1 MIEGVMPELPEVE
14 CVKNS
19 LARLKGRE
27 FARVFTLTSR
37 LRERVQ
43 DDLEECLT
51 GRTVVDVQ
59 RRGKY
64 LVFVLDR
71 GYLVVHLGM
80 TGKLLIDP
88 APAKHD
94 HVRLQFTDGSELV
107 YNDARKFGFLLHEL
121 DLADNKYLANVGVE
135 PLSDSFTADQL
146 FALTRKSTRPIKGF
160 LLDQKFVT
168 GIGNIYA
175 CELLYQ
181 LRIDPEMPTCRLS
194 LAQAQAMVP
203 AIKQMLLHSI
213 ELGGSSISDYVDA
226 DNRKG
231 GFQATFQVYGR
242 KVDPHG
248 NPVAVSKKGGR
259 STYFVPALQLNT
271 AG

>member
-27 FARVFTLTSR
+27 FTRVTTLTSR

-43 DDLEECLT
+43 EDLEQHLV

-71 GYLVVHLGM
+71 GYLVAHLGM

-94 HVRLQFTDGSELV
+94 HVRL
-107 YNDARKFGFLLHEL
+107 GFR
-121 DLADNKYLANVGVE
+121 
-135 PLSDSFTADQL
+135 TA
-146 FALTRKSTRPIKGF
+146 ASWST
-160 LLDQKFVT
+160 T
-168 GIGNIYA
+168 M
-175 CELLYQ
+175 
-181 LRIDPEMPTCRLS
+181 PENS
-194 LAQAQAMVP
+194 
-203 AIKQMLLHSI
+203 
-213 ELGGSSISDYVDA
+213 GSSYTSRIC
-226 DNRKG
+226 RK
-231 GFQATFQVYGR
+231 T
-242 KVDPHG
+242 
-248 NPVAVSKKGGR
+248 
-259 STYFVPALQLNT
+259 NT
-271 AG
+271 SPRLGWSL

>member
-1 MIEGVMPELPEVE
+1 MPELPEVE

-27 FARVFTLTSR
+27 FDKVIILTSR

-43 DDLEECLT
+43 DDLKACLF

-71 GYLVVHLGM
+71 GYLVAHLGM
-80 TGKLLIDP
+80 TGKLLIDQV
-88 APAKHD
+88 PAKHD

-107 YNDARKFGFLLHEL
+107 YNDARKFGFLLYEL
-121 DLADNKYLANVGVE
+121 DLSDNKYLANVGME
-135 PLSDSFTADQL
+135 PLSDAFTADQL
-146 FALTRKSTRPIKGF
+146 FELTRKSKRSIKSF

-181 LRIDPEMPTCRLS
+181 LRIDPEMPTCGLS
-194 LAQAQAMVP
+194 HEQAQAMVP

-231 GFQATFQVYGR
+231 GFQSTFQVYGR
-242 KVDPHG
+242 KVDPLG

-259 STYFVPALQLNT
+259 STYFVPALQLST
-271 AG
+271 AV

>member
-1 MIEGVMPELPEVE
+1 MPELPEVE

-27 FARVFTLTSR
+27 FTRVTTLTSR

-43 DDLEECLT
+43 EDLEQHLV

-71 GYLVVHLGM
+71 GYLVAHLGM

-94 HVRLQFTDGSELV
+94 HVRLGFSDGSELV
-107 YNDARKFGFLLHEL
+107 YNDARKFGFLLYEQ
-121 DLADNKYLANVGVE
+121 DLSENKYLAKVGME
-135 PLSDSFTADQL
+135 PLSAAFTADHL
-146 FALTRKSTRPIKGF
+146 FALTRKSTRPIKSF

-194 LAQAQAMVP
+194 LGQAQAMVP
-203 AIKQMLLHSI
+203 AIKQMLLRSI

-226 DNRKG
+226 DNKKG

-242 KVDPHG
+242 KVDPLG
-248 NPVAVSKKGGR
+248 NAVAVSKKGGR
-259 STYFVPALQLNT
+259 STYYVPALQLST
-271 AG
+271 VA